1 MKMKRMISWKIMS
14 FIIFMLFF
22 NFLWNIHGIID
33 ISENIAS
40 INDSIGTGEKY
51 VTCYFYNVKFI
62 EVSATIIL
70 LFEFISD
77 L

>member
-51 VTCYFYNVKFI
+51 M
-62 EVSATIIL
+62 
-70 LFEFISD
+70 
-77 L
+77 

>member
-33 ISENIAS
+33 INENIAS

-51 VTCYFYNVKFI
+51 VMCY
-62 EVSATIIL
+62 
-70 LFEFISD
+70 
-77 L
+77 